1 MSDFNYSSRQQKFAL
16 HMKRA
21 LALFASVC
29 LYIGLFQLCFS
40 SIWNRY
46 GIDDELLSWG
56 FCIAV
61 IGYFW
66 IAGGLFYHY
75 LGLQRWQLWVVMNII
90 GFLLSFPVFHRLE
103 PWQEELDM
111 IVLTLWVLSYLIVA
125 WGVIGVWYIC
135 MQFISNFLEK

>member
-1 MSDFNYSSRQQKFAL
+1 MSDFNYSSRQQKFTL
-16 HMKRA
+16 YMKRT

-46 GIDDELLSWG
+46 GIDLEILTWG

-75 LGLQRWQLWVVMNII
+75 LGLQRWQLWVTMNII
-90 GFLLSFPVFHRLE
+90 GFLLSFQVFHYLE

-125 WGVIGVWYIC
+125 WGVIGVGYIC